1 MPAYNCDAFI
11 KQAIDSVLQQTYQN
25 WELLV
30 ADDGSS
36 DNTRTI
42 IDSYSDA
49 RIIKTHNQVNKGNI
63 RTRNRLFT
71 EAKGEFLTVL
81 DADDW
86 MAKEKVEHQVKI
98 FTKERVLNVC
108 VTNYWV
114 VGINKSIQIA
124 QPVDNDF
131 YLGESDFESAPRFP
145 PASIM
150 LRRSVYEEVG
160 ELSLYFDRLFGE
172 DIYWIY
178 LIIERFK
185 TLFVAKPLYYY
196 RTNPASLTNDLNNER
211 KLSVISL
218 IEELIRQR
226 RETGEDWLS
235 RGQPDKAIAFEENL
249 RKEKQWLGEKY
260 RIKAARSVDMRQLKP
275 AVKYLAKAFRLNPYS
290 IKNTRTLL
298 YLIRYSFSITF
309 FVT

>member
-1 MPAYNCDAFI
+1 MPAYNCEAFVE
-11 KQAIDSVLQQTYQN
+11 QAIDSVLQQTYPN

-36 DNTRTI
+36 DNTRVI

-49 RIIKTHNQVNKGNI
+49 RIIKTHNQINEGNI

-86 MAKEKVEHQVKI
+86 MARGKIEHQIKM
-98 FTKERVLNVC
+98 FTKEKELDVC

-114 VGINKSIQIA
+114 VDVNESIQVV
-124 QPVDNDF
+124 QPVENDF
-131 YLGESDFESAPRFP
+131 YLEESDFESAPRFH

-150 LRRSVYEEVG
+150 LKRSVFDEVG
-160 ELSLYFDRLFGE
+160 GLNLYFDRLFGE

-178 LIIERFK
+178 LIMERVK

-196 RTNPASLTNDLNNER
+196 RTNPASLTNDLDNER

-235 RGQPDKAIAFEENL
+235 RGQPDKAIAFESNL
-249 RKEKQWLGEKY
+249 LKQKQWLGEKY
-260 RIKAARSVDMRQLKP
+260 RIKAARSIDMRQLKP
-275 AVKYLAKAFRLNPYS
+275 AFKYLTKAFALNPYS

-298 YLIRYSFSITF
+298 YLIKYSLT
-309 FVT
+309 